1 MSDRRRPPLVAV
13 LGPTAAGKSRL
24 GIRLAQAL
32 DGEIVNCDST
42 AVYRGV
48 DIGTDKV
55 PLAEQG
61 GVPHHLID
69 IVDPRETYSAAQY
82 ARDASRIVND
92 ITRRG
97 RLPIVVGGTGLY
109 YRALARGFFPGPG
122 RDERLRARLD
132 RTADRRGS
140 AFLHRA
146 VARVDPA
153 SAARILPGDR
163 KRLVRALEVFLL
175 TGRPLT
181 AHFADTRSPVED
193 YRITALAV
201 NLPSGL
207 IAERVARRVDEQFA
221 RGVVDE
227 VRTLLRDGVPARA
240 HALSGLV
247 YRQVLEYL
255 QGIRGEA
262 DTRALIVRENKR
274 YARRQL
280 IWFRKEPNLHWL
292 FGPGEAPAAFE
303 AALDVLRAQGIRN

>member
-1 MSDRRRPPLVAV
+1 
-13 LGPTAAGKSRL
+13 
-24 GIRLAQAL
+24 
-32 DGEIVNCDST
+32 
-42 AVYRGV
+42 
-48 DIGTDKV
+48 
-55 PLAEQG
+55 
-61 GVPHHLID
+61 
-69 IVDPRETYSAAQY
+69 
-82 ARDASRIVND
+82 
-92 ITRRG
+92 
-97 RLPIVVGGTGLY
+97 
-109 YRALARGFFPGPG
+109 
-122 RDERLRARLD
+122 
-132 RTADRRGS
+132 
-140 AFLHRA
+140 